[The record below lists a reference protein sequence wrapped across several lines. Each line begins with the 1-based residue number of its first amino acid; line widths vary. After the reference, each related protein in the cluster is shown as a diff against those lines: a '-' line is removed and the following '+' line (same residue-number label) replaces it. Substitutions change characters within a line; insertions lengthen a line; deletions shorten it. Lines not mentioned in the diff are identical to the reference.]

1 MPTLHDQLLQWDT
14 ARLERLLTLRPDL
27 IEERSL
33 EQIALTAGRVGSLYA
48 ALRDLPAGPRQ
59 VLEAASLLSGPFTVA
74 DLAALDLDSDAGLLA
89 RVVEDLC
96 DRLLLLPHVGGW
108 TVAGPVRQYLPH
120 PLGLGR
126 GIVAC
131 LEHTGYYDLVN
142 LVEAYGG
149 ARPRSGLAAKQ
160 ALRDALCDPAA
171 LSESL
176 SDLPEDV
183 LAVLR
188 RADVEG
194 PVLKVPG
201 VDPFTGQLPDDPGVR
216 GALLIGLVAA
226 VGVGRVELPLEVG
239 LALRWPAV
247 TCWGLTPAPVPG
259 TQAHQV
265 APACAQ
271 QVDDLLGLLDAV
283 VGALTIRP
291 LPLLSS
297 GTVGV
302 KEVRGLAAG
311 RGDAAAA
318 AYALRILNDLQLLTS
333 TRKELRLL
341 AVAKSWVGQPAA
353 TRWLEV
359 VRVWLASSSLPPAR
373 AGGPRPLKPALS
385 WDDDQRS
392 ALLRRQVV
400 RLLGTSQ
407 ELAYDEVGWLELWAR
422 RWPEDRLSATD
433 SRGHV
438 PDRDLRADVLHE
450 AQLLGLVADGAASPL
465 ARAVYGGEDVAA
477 VLDSLGDQG
486 QQAVRA
492 QADMTLVCT
501 GRPARSMKRALDRVA
516 ALEQSGQAT
525 VWRVSEQSLATA
537 YDEGDTP
544 AAVLAMLERYAGEV
558 PQSMAYLVG
567 DAHRRHGQV
576 RVGTATSYVVVADD
590 AMLQDTLAKKGAKAL
605 GLTRIA
611 PGVAVSMLTATA
623 TVTAL
628 RALGLA
634 AVAEGARAAPAPRT
648 AKAPSRARPLPA
660 LPELDPTSRA
670 RERAAGLR

>member
-1 MPTLHDQLLQWDT
+1 MATLHDELLQWDT

-33 EQIALTAGRVGSLYA
+33 EQIALTAGRVGSLYE
-48 ALRDLPAGPRQ
+48 ALLDLPAAPRQ
-59 VLEAASLLSGPFTVA
+59 VLEAGSLLKGPFTLA
-74 DLAALDLDSDAGLLA
+74 NLAALDPDTDIGQLSGVID
-89 RVVEDLC
+89 DLC
-96 DRLLLLPHVGGW
+96 DRLLLLRHGDGW
-108 TVAGPVRQYLPH
+108 KVVGPVRQYLQH

-131 LEHTGYYDLVN
+131 LEHTGYHDLIN
-142 LVEAYGG
+142 LVESYGV
-149 ARPRSGLAAKQ
+149 ARPRSGLAAKE
-160 ALRDALCDPAA
+160 ALRDTLSDAAA
-171 LSESL
+171 LSASL
-176 SDLPEDV
+176 SDLPEEI
-183 LAVLR
+183 LTVLR
-188 RADVEG
+188 RADAEG

-216 GALLIGLVAA
+216 GALLLGLVAA

-239 LALRWPAV
+239 LALRWPAA
-247 TCWGLTPAPVPG
+247 THWDLAPAPVPG
-259 TQAHQV
+259 TESHQV

-283 VGALTIRP
+283 VAAMTVRP

-302 KEVRGLAAG
+302 KEVRALVAG
-311 RGDAAAA
+311 RGDPAAAA
-318 AYALRILNDLQLLTS
+318 FALRMLNDLQLLTS

-341 AVAKSWVGQPAA
+341 AAARSWVGQPAA
-353 TRWLEV
+353 TRLLEV

-373 AGGPRPLKPALS
+373 PGGPRPLKAALS
-385 WDDDQRS
+385 WDYDQRS

-407 ELAYDEVGWLELWAR
+407 ELGYDEVRWLDLWAR

-433 SRGHV
+433 GRGHV
-438 PDRDLRADVLHE
+438 LDRDLRADVLYE
-450 AQLLGLVADGAASPL
+450 AQLLGLLADGAASAL
-465 ARAVYGGEDVAA
+465 ARAVYRGEAVAA
-477 VLDSLGDQG
+477 VLESLGDQG
-486 QQAVRA
+486 QLRARA

-516 ALEQSGQAT
+516 AVEQSGQAT

-544 AAVLAMLERYAGEV
+544 AEVLAVLERYAGDV

-590 AMLQDTLAKKGAKAL
+590 AMLQDALAKKGAKAL

-611 PGVAVSMLTATA
+611 PGVAVSTLTAAA

-634 AVAEGARAAPAPRT
+634 AVAEGGRPAAPRAGT
-648 AKAPSRARPLPA
+648 ALSRARPLPA
-660 LPELDPTSRA
+660 LPELDPTCRA
-670 RERAAGLR
+670 RERATDLR

>member
-1 MPTLHDQLLQWDT
+1 MATLHNELLQWDP
-14 ARLERLLTLRPDL
+14 ARLERLLILRPDL

-33 EQIALTAGRVGSLYA
+33 EQIAVTAGRVGSLYE
-48 ALRDLPAGPRQ
+48 ALRDLPAAPRQ
-59 VLEAASLLSGPFTVA
+59 VIEAASLLAGPFTLANLA
-74 DLAALDLDSDAGLLA
+74 DLDPGSDVGLLSA
-89 RVVEDLC
+89 VVDDLC
-96 DRLLLLPHVGGW
+96 DRLLLLPNGDGW
-108 TVAGPVRQYLPH
+108 KVVGPVRQYLEH

-142 LVEAYGG
+142 IVEAYGG
-149 ARPRSGLAAKQ
+149 ARPRSGLAAKE
-160 ALRDALCDPAA
+160 ALRDILSDAAA
-171 LSESL
+171 LSASL
-176 SDLPEDV
+176 YDLPEEI

-188 RADVEG
+188 RADGEG

-216 GALLIGLVAA
+216 GALLLGLVTA

-239 LALRWPAV
+239 LALRWPAA
-247 TCWGLTPAPVPG
+247 TRWDLTPAPVPG
-259 TQAHQV
+259 MQAHQV

-283 VGALTIRP
+283 VAVMTIRP

-297 GTVGV
+297 GTVGL
-302 KEVRGLAAG
+302 KEVRALAAG
-311 RGDAAAA
+311 RCDAAAA
-318 AYALRILNDLQLLTS
+318 AFALRMLNDLQLLTS

-341 AVAKSWVGQPAA
+341 ASAKGWVAQPAS
-353 TRWLEV
+353 TRLLEV

-373 AGGPRPLKPALS
+373 PGGPRPLKAALG
-385 WDDDQRS
+385 WDYDGRP

-400 RLLGTSQ
+400 GLLGTS
-407 ELAYDEVGWLELWAR
+407 EEVGYDEIGWLELWAR
-422 RWPEDRLSATD
+422 RWPEDRLRATD
-433 SRGHV
+433 SRTHV
-438 PDRDLRADVLHE
+438 LDRDLRADVLHE
-450 AQLLGLVADGAASPL
+450 AQLLGLVAEGAASAL
-465 ARAVYGGEDVAA
+465 VRAVYRGEDVAA
-477 VLDSLGDQG
+477 VLASLGDQG
-486 QQAVRA
+486 QQRVRA

-516 ALEQSGQAT
+516 AVEQSGQAT

-544 AAVLAMLERYAGEV
+544 AQVLAVLEQHAGDL

-576 RVGTATSYVVVADD
+576 RVGSATSYVVVADD
-590 AMLQDTLAKKGAKAL
+590 AVLQDALSKKGAKAL

-611 PGVAVSMLTATA
+611 PGVAVSTLTAAA
-623 TVTAL
+623 TVAAL
-628 RALGLA
+628 RELGLA
-634 AVAEGARAAPAPRT
+634 AVTTGARPAGPPRA

-670 RERAAGLR
+670 RERAAGLC